1 VTAPLPIIQAD
12 VFTTRPFAGNPAAAV
27 LDADGLDETA
37 MRRIASELRAPGTAF
52 VSRSTRPDADWRL
65 RMFTPGREV
74 GYSGHTALGG
84 THALIEAGRVPG
96 AHVVYDT
103 AAGLLRVEIERDGD
117 GCLMWLEPPLPAYR
131 APGHDV
137 PEVLDALGL
146 ARAGVA
152 GWARPVVTPDDD
164 LLLPVVDLAT
174 LRALAPDMGR
184 LAAVRTVQRARGV
197 LCVSRETVE
206 PGALSH
212 SRFFA
217 PHYGLPEDIVTG
229 SAHSTLVVWLFA
241 AGLATAEGG
250 RAVFTAEQG
259 DGLGRPG
266 RLQLELTVHDGR
278 PSRVRVGG
286 RAVTVLSASLRPDA

>member
-1 VTAPLPIIQAD
+1 
-12 VFTTRPFAGNPAAAV
+12 
-27 LDADGLDETA
+27 
-37 MRRIASELRAPGTAF
+37 
-52 VSRSTRPDADWRL
+52 
-65 RMFTPGREV
+65 
-74 GYSGHTALGG
+74 
-84 THALIEAGRVPG
+84 
-96 AHVVYDT
+96 
-103 AAGLLRVEIERDGD
+103 
-117 GCLMWLEPPLPAYR
+117 MWLEPPLPAYR

-137 PEVLDALGL
+137 LEVLDALGL

-174 LRALAPDMGR
+174 LRALEPDMGR
-184 LAAVRTVQRARGV
+184 LAAVRTTQRARGV

-206 PGALSH
+206 PGSLSH

-217 PHYGLPEDIVTG
+217 PHFGLPEDIVTG
-229 SAHSTLVVWLFA
+229 SAHSTLVVWLFG

-266 RLQLELTVHDGR
+266 RLRLELTVHDGR

-286 RAVTVLSASLRPDA
+286 RAVTVLSASLHPGA